1 MTILFLILIVLACVI
16 IGFFILVQNPK
27 GGGLAGNIA
36 GFSTQFM
43 GVKQTTDVLEKGTW
57 ILAIVIALLSLFSAG
72 FIGGST
78 STGNEPN
85 LRPTTTQPAPA
96 NPLPSAPV
104 APGR

>member
-1 MTILFLILIVLACVI
+1 MIILFLILIMLACVI

-57 ILAIVIALLSLFSAG
+57 ILAVVIALLSIFSAG
-72 FIGGST
+72 FIGKGT
-78 STGNEPN
+78 TTGDEPN
-85 LRPTTTQPAPA
+85 LRPTTTQPTQSPTQPVA
-96 NPLPSAPV
+96 PLPSP
-104 APGR
+104 R